1 MSDIIINIK
10 QCEKHMGSS
19 YPTIKRLMEE
29 EGFPYIKTGPRTY
42 KFSAAAIAEWM
53 NERNRNRDYSTIEAS
68 DLDAGRKSAERLRG
82 VR

>member
-10 QCEKHMGSS
+10 RCEEHMGSS

-29 EGFPYIKTGPRTY
+29 EGFPYIKTGKRTY

-53 NERNRNRDYSTIEAS
+53 NERNRNRDYRDINEA
-68 DLDAGRKSAERLRG
+68 DLDAGRKSAEKLRG
-82 VR
+82 RM